1 MTGRGGRNRAVLLLT
16 TVLLSLGAA
25 DLMAQDG
32 DTGAFV
38 MLMGADTFAVE
49 KFSRTAERLTGEMT
63 GRSFGRVEYELVAG
77 ESVSRSVLT
86 LRAWLPG
93 AADGGEPSQ
102 VATIR
107 VNGTAARAEIGAG
120 AGARTQEFSTTEG
133 ALMYLNPSFAI
144 MEEAVRRVRASGD
157 PTSTVP
163 LLFVQGGQTMEAS
176 ISRVGDDSVAIVMGG
191 SAMRAAVDGEGRI
204 LGAAVDA
211 QNLRVLRVD
220 GGAVESITTQ
230 PPDYS
235 APDGAAYTA
244 EEVVI
249 ETAAGHRLAGTLTL
263 PTGLPAPA
271 VVMIT
276 GSGPQDRDQAIPT
289 VAGYRPFRQ
298 FADAL
303 SSAGIAV
310 LRLDDRGT
318 GASTGDFGT
327 ATSADFADDIRSA
340 LDHLRGRSDIDGARL
355 GLVGHSEGG
364 LIAPLVAAND
374 PALRAI
380 VLIAAPARTRR
391 PWLREIIHFQ
401 QRFAIESSPA
411 IPVASRDSAV
421 AAARVQLDSIAA
433 TQPWLRFFL
442 DHDPLRVAG
451 TLDRVPVLILHG
463 ETDRQVTAEQAA
475 DLAEAFRSAGNPDVT
490 VRVFEGLN
498 HLMVPDPDGN
508 PAGYATLPDRS
519 VAREVLDELVDWT
532 TARLR

>member
-1 MTGRGGRNRAVLLLT
+1 
-16 TVLLSLGAA
+16 
-25 DLMAQDG
+25 
-32 DTGAFV
+32 
-38 MLMGADTFAVE
+38 
-49 KFSRTAERLTGEMT
+49 
-63 GRSFGRVEYELVAG
+63 
-77 ESVSRSVLT
+77 
-86 LRAWLPG
+86 
-93 AADGGEPSQ
+93 
-102 VATIR
+102 
-107 VNGTAARAEIGAG
+107 
-120 AGARTQEFSTTEG
+120 
-133 ALMYLNPSFAI
+133 
-144 MEEAVRRVRASGD
+144 
-157 PTSTVP
+157 VP
-163 LLFVQGGQTMEAS
+163 
-176 ISRVGDDSVAIVMGG
+176 
-191 SAMRAAVDGEGRI
+191 
-204 LGAAVDA
+204 
-211 QNLRVLRVD
+211 
-220 GGAVESITTQ
+220 
-230 PPDYS
+230 
-235 APDGAAYTA
+235 
-244 EEVVI
+244 
-249 ETAAGHRLAGTLTL
+249 
-263 PTGLPAPA
+263 
-271 VVMIT
+271 
-276 GSGPQDRDQAIPT
+276 
-289 VAGYRPFRQ
+289 GYRPFRQ

-303 SSAGIAV
+303 STAGVAV

-327 ATSADFADDIRSA
+327 ATSADFAEDIRSA
-340 LDHLRGRSDIDGARL
+340 LDHLRGRSDVDGTRL

-380 VLIAAPARTRR
+380 VLIAAPARTG
-391 PWLREIIHFQ
+391 REIIHFQ

-508 PAGYATLPDRS
+508 PAGYTTLPDRS